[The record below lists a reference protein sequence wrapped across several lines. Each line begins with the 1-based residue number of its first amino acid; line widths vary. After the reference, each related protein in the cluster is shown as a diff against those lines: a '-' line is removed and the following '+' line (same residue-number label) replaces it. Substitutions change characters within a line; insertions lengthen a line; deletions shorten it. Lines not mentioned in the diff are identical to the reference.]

1 MIENI
6 ACGGCGD
13 TKAKLN
19 YRRRCETCV
28 KNDLVSKGVVITES
42 GKWAK
47 DCVTGDLLP
56 LDKLREIG
64 WSKGKFYWID
74 VDKSILDIPKHH
86 LPVPAIDT
94 NPVMEETK

>member
-6 ACGGCGD
+6 GCGGCGD

-19 YRRRCETCV
+19 YRRRCEVCI
-28 KNDLVSKGVVITES
+28 KKDLTGKGVIYTEN

-56 LDKLREIG
+56 LDRLREVG
-64 WSKGKFYWID
+64 LGKDGKFYWID
-74 VDKSILDIPKHH
+74 VDKSILDIPKHKQ
-86 LPVPAIDT
+86 PVAST
-94 NPVMEETK
+94 